1 MFSATVLKILIATP
15 GDTADEVAAIANNL
29 QKWNGHR
36 AEALGVVMLPRHWR
50 SDTVPLLHEDGA
62 QAVINAQIVDDAD
75 IVIAVFDSRL
85 GQATLGAVSGT
96 AYEIERTSKAGKPVH
111 VYFSDEPID
120 RKAIDVVELGRL
132 NDFRNE
138 MESKG
143 LVKTYTDPTSLGY
156 LVREAIEHDMTRLGL
171 ARPGARAA
179 SSLDEHA
186 SPRLRYDKHDKCLIA
201 ENISDNVRAE
211 QLTLEIP
218 DEAYLIEYD
227 GEPEDLAPR
236 GGRAQW
242 DVVLFAQS
250 PRKAKISMKWLENG
264 EPQTDL
270 QTVYF

>member
-1 MFSATVLKILIATP
+1 MFSATVFKVLIATP
-15 GDTADEVAAIANNL
+15 GDTSEEVAAITNNL
-29 QKWNGHR
+29 QNWNGHR
-36 AEALGVVMLPRHWR
+36 AEAQGTILLPRHWR
-50 SDTVPLLHEDGA
+50 SDTVPLLNTDGP

-75 IVIAVFDSRL
+75 IVVAVFDSRL

-96 AYEIERTSKAGKPVH
+96 AYEIERTSTAGKPVH
-111 VYFSDEPID
+111 VYFSDEPVD
-120 RKAIDVVELGRL
+120 RKAINLEELGRL
-132 NDFRNE
+132 YEFRRH

-143 LVKTYTDPTSLGY
+143 LVKVYEDPTALGY
-156 LVREAIEHDMTRLGL
+156 LVREAVEHDMTKL
-171 ARPGARAA
+171 ALAVTSSAA
-179 SSLDEHA
+179 AVPSQEHA
-186 SPRLRYDKHDKCLIA
+186 MPRLRYDKSDKCLIA
-201 ENISDNVRAE
+201 ENVSDRVRAE

-250 PRKAKISMKWLENG
+250 PSKVKVAVNWLENG
-264 EPQTDL
+264 EPQSDL